1 MSDSGT
7 DISGSQSQLTTEDLA
22 HPGRDT
28 TSDTMSEQSPPAY
41 PGEAT
46 TVPEDTSEPAGSDD
60 FGNSGDIGETE
71 GRGTDSGYG
80 DDTTGRDEAT
90 EPAGTDEAERTEE
103 PGERGEEEGARTAE
117 QGEGADEGK
126 EGEEPLIAA
135 SESES
140 YRERW
145 GRIQGDF
152 VDDPKEAV
160 RAADSL
166 VAEVIQSLAETFS
179 DHKKELEAQW
189 SRGEEVK
196 TEGLRLALQQYR
208 TFFNKLLHA

>member
-7 DISGSQSQLTTEDLA
+7 DSDTDISASRTELTTEDLA
-22 HPGRDT
+22 RPGRDT
-28 TSDTMSEQSPPAY
+28 TSEASPPSY

-46 TVPEDTSEPAGSDD
+46 AVPEGAEEPT
-60 FGNSGDIGETE
+60 GENEDE
-71 GRGTDSGYG
+71 GRTTDE
-80 DDTTGRDEAT
+80 DEEEEEVTQTTG
-90 EPAGTDEAERTEE
+90 
-103 PGERGEEEGARTAE
+103 
-117 QGEGADEGK
+117 

-135 SESES
+135 EEAES
-140 YRERW
+140 YQGRW
-145 GRIQGDF
+145 EQIQGAF